1 MNNCDCSTLCG
12 DDPDLQKGKVQPC
25 DDYLER
31 TEPKRLLISGLKK
44 QAALMRANASYLEQ
58 LYPALE
64 HHHELR
70 GAALIT
76 QNWIDKIQ
84 KINTNGVAK

>member
-1 MNNCDCSTLCG
+1 MNNCDCTSLCG
-12 DDPDLQKGKVQPC
+12 DDPDLRKGTVKPC
-25 DDYLER
+25 DTYLER
-31 TEPKRLLISGLKK
+31 TEPKRLLIGGLKR
-44 QAALMRANASYLEQ
+44 QAALMRANANYLEQ

-64 HHHELR
+64 HHLELR